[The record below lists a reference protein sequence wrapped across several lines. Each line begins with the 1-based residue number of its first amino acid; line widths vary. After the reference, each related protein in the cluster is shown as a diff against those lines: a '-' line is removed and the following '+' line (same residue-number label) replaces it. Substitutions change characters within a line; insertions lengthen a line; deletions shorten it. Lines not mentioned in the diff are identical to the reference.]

1 MWHTREGHVQ
11 CALGHIPGC
20 ALKGVAVSDTQAHA
34 HGPGADR
41 KVGAAKF
48 HAAQNSPEFAELKRR
63 FRSFVF
69 PMTLAFL
76 VWYFLYVV
84 LAVYATDFMSTKVF
98 GEINLGLVFGLLQ
111 FVSTFVITAV
121 YIKFAGKTVD
131 PRAAAIRAALENGD
145 YR

>member
-1 MWHTREGHVQ
+1 MSNTEAHV
-11 CALGHIPGC
+11 
-20 ALKGVAVSDTQAHA
+20 SE
-34 HGPGADR
+34 PGANR
-41 KVGAAKF
+41 KVSAAEF

-98 GEINLGLVFGLLQ
+98 GEVNIGLIFGLLQ
-111 FVSTFVITAV
+111 FVSTFLITAI

-131 PRAAAIRAALENGD
+131 PRAGAMRDALENGE